1 MFSLFAGQNI
11 TTHMVFV
18 RWGFK
23 RQIFFNSFIY
33 IPKNSYTEL
42 LIHYFCG
49 KAPKPHPKTGKRSL
63 KWLFYYS
70 YYFSI
75 FFKGVL
81 FLVSINVTSNC
92 KVNYSKLLNSNFIKT
107 TIWHEKNPFLH
118 PFQRAP
124 HRLQVHWRY
133 SSLSGSSGPPY
144 CETSPAFIML
154 ISWVWSALR
163 PPTKLLLFKTVWN
176 KTTST
181 YENNSTRNTTKITQ
195 KLVKINLETKDRQKN
210 PWCTIQPPLAKY
222 FIWKHEYTGKKCFR
236 GGGGAP

>member
-1 MFSLFAGQNI
+1 M
-11 TTHMVFV
+11 
-18 RWGFK
+18 
-23 RQIFFNSFIY
+23 
-33 IPKNSYTEL
+33 
-42 LIHYFCG
+42 
-49 KAPKPHPKTGKRSL
+49 
-63 KWLFYYS
+63 
-70 YYFSI
+70 
-75 FFKGVL
+75 
-81 FLVSINVTSNC
+81 TSNC

-107 TIWHEKNPFLH
+107 TILHEKNPFLH

-195 KLVKINLETKDRQKN
+195 KLVKINWGNKRQAEKSMMYN
-210 PWCTIQPPLAKY
+210 STSLSKIFYLKTWIYWEKVFQRGWCSMEMHFFFFSDSRMLI
-222 FIWKHEYTGKKCFR
+222 
-236 GGGGAP
+236 

>member
-63 KWLFYYS
+63 KWLFYYY

-107 TIWHEKNPFLH
+107 TILHEKILSFIHFRELLTGYKCTGGTVHWVVP
-118 PFQRAP
+118 
-124 HRLQVHWRY
+124 QVHHTVRPLLP
-133 SSLSGSSGPPY
+133 LS
-144 CETSPAFIML
+144 C
-154 ISWVWSALR
+154 
-163 PPTKLLLFKTVWN
+163 
-176 KTTST
+176 
-181 YENNSTRNTTKITQ
+181 
-195 KLVKINLETKDRQKN
+195 
-210 PWCTIQPPLAKY
+210 
-222 FIWKHEYTGKKCFR
+222 
-236 GGGGAP
+236 